1 MNTHIVRVN
10 EKIER
15 IALIYN
21 LTVDEIIK
29 INHHIQ
35 DWDHLIPGTKIRLP
49 EIPEIV
55 QTELDNTEPFIE
67 EYYPKIDIESLQ
79 TKIKQESVVNASQ
92 SMDNVTM
99 DKIEEKVSTLE
110 ETTEA
115 PKKPKPKVIYP
126 TYPPYYMNGYYPPYY
141 PNGYYRST
149 RKKKK

>member
-21 LTVDEIIK
+21 LTIDEIIK

-35 DWDHLIPGTKIRLP
+35 DWEHLIPGTKIRLP

-79 TKIKQESVVNASQ
+79 TKIKQESFVNVSQ
-92 SMDNVTM
+92 KTESATM
-99 DKIEEKVSTLE
+99 DKKEEKTSPLE
-110 ETTEA
+110 EVEEM
-115 PKKPKPKVIYP
+115 PKKAKPKVIYP
-126 TYPPYYMNGYYPPYY
+126 AYPPYYMNGYYPPYY

>member
-79 TKIKQESVVNASQ
+79 TKIKQESFENVSQ
-92 SMDNVTM
+92 NTESVSI
-99 DKIEEKVSTLE
+99 DKKEEKTLTPEEIEEM
-110 ETTEA
+110 
-115 PKKPKPKVIYP
+115 PKKPKPKIIYP